1 MCAGHARAAGTL
13 TDMLELRTLRDDPER
28 VRAAIRAKQL
38 HPAEAALDELLGVDE
53 ERRALRSDLETRQAE
68 RNARSREIGDRKRQG
83 RPADDLM
90 VDVSALTADV
100 KRLEERDRELAA
112 RVDAL
117 LLEIPNLPHAS
128 VPYGESER
136 DNVVA
141 AEGGERRQGAGLRP
155 HWELAEAHGWID
167 FGAGT
172 MVTGAGF
179 PVFRGAGARLVRAL
193 AAYFLDRLGEEGYTE
208 IAPPLMVNAASATAT
223 GQLPDKEGQM
233 YQVADGYYL
242 IPTSEVP
249 VTNLHRGQILDEEAL
264 PLRYC
269 AFTPCFRREAGS
281 YGKDVRGLNR
291 LHQFDK
297 VEMVVFARP
306 EESYAALEAMTA
318 TAERMLVDLGLAYRR
333 LLMCTGD
340 MGFTQAKKYDL
351 EVWSP
356 GQDRWLE
363 VSSVSNMEA
372 FQAARL
378 EARCRPGG
386 AQGQGKTRL
395 VHTLNGS
402 ALAFP
407 RTLAALLETHQ
418 TADGE
423 VALPAVLRRYL
434 GQERLA

>member
-1 MCAGHARAAGTL
+1 
-13 TDMLELRTLRDDPER
+13 MLDLRTLRERPDD

-38 HPAEAALDELLGVDE
+38 FDAEPRLDALLEADAA
-53 ERRALRSDLETRQAE
+53 RRALRLELEALQAD
-68 RNARSREIGDRKRQG
+68 RNVRSREIGECRRRGEDASG
-83 RPADDLM
+83 LLAAVAGL
-90 VDVSALTADV
+90 AAEV
-100 KRLEERDRELAA
+100 KRLEERDRGLAQ

-128 VPYGESER
+128 VPYGEGPEQ
-136 DNVVA
+136 NVVV
-141 AEGGERRQGAGLRP
+141 AEHGERRLDGGLRP
-155 HWELAEAHGWID
+155 HWELLEARGWVD
-167 FGAGT
+167 FAAGT

-179 PVFRGAGARLVRAL
+179 PVFRGDGARLVRAL
-193 AAYFLDRLGEEGYTE
+193 AGFFLDRLADAGYLE
-208 IAPPLMVNAASATAT
+208 VAPPLLVNAASATAT

-233 YQVADGYYL
+233 YEVSDGFYL

-249 VTNLHRGQILDEEAL
+249 VTNLHRGQILDEDAL

-291 LHQFDK
+291 VHQFDK
-297 VEMVVFARP
+297 VEMVVLARP
-306 EESYAALEAMTA
+306 EDSYDLLETMTA
-318 TAERMLVDLGLAYRR
+318 TAEAMLAGLGLSYRR

-356 GQDRWLE
+356 GQARWLE
-363 VSSVSNMEA
+363 VSSVSNMA
-372 FQAARL
+372 SFQAARL
-378 EARCRPGG
+378 ETRCRPGG
-386 AQGQGKTRL
+386 AQGQGKTRW

-407 RTLAALLETHQ
+407 RTIAALLETHQ
-418 TADGE
+418 TPEGD
-423 VALPAVLRRYL
+423 VVLPEPLRPYL
-434 GQERLA
+434 GRDRLR

>member
-1 MCAGHARAAGTL
+1 
-13 TDMLELRTLRDDPER
+13 MLELRTLRDDPER
-28 VRAAIRAKQL
+28 VRLAIRAKRL
-38 HPAEAALDELLGVDE
+38 PEAEPKLDELLAADE
-53 ERRALRSDLETRQAE
+53 TRRALRLELEALQAD
-68 RNARSREIGDRKRQG
+68 RNARSREIGERKRRG
-83 RPADDLM
+83 DAVDDLM
-90 VDVSALTADV
+90 AAMSALAAEV
-100 KRLEERDRELAA
+100 KGLEERDRALAG
-112 RVDAL
+112 RIDEL
-117 LLEIPNLPHAS
+117 LLEIPNLPHES
-128 VPYGESER
+128 VPIGASER
-136 DNVVA
+136 DNVVVY
-141 AEGGERRQGAGLRP
+141 ERGVARDPTGLKP
-155 HWELAEAHGWID
+155 HWVLAEARGWVD
-167 FGAGT
+167 FEAGT
-172 MVTGAGF
+172 SVTGAGF
-179 PVFRGAGARLVRAL
+179 PVFRGGGAKLVRAL
-193 AAYFLDRLGEEGYTE
+193 ASFFLDRLGDEGFVE
-208 IAPPLMVNAASATAT
+208 IVPPLLVNAASAQAT

-249 VTNLHRGQILDEEAL
+249 VTNLHRGQILDEGTL

-297 VEMVVFARP
+297 VEMVAFAQP
-306 EESYAALEAMTA
+306 EESYELLEAMTDI
-318 TAERMLVDLGLAYRR
+318 AERMLVDLGLAYRR

-356 GQDRWLE
+356 GQARWLE

-378 EARCRPGG
+378 EARARPGG

-407 RTLAALLETHQ
+407 RTIAALLETHQ
-418 TADGE
+418 TPEGD
-423 VALPAVLRRYL
+423 VALPPVLHPYM
-434 GQERLA
+434 GARLV

>member
-1 MCAGHARAAGTL
+1 
-13 TDMLELRTLRDDPER
+13 MLELRTLRDDPER
-28 VRAAIRAKQL
+28 VRGAIRAKQL
-38 HPAEAALDELLGVDE
+38 HEAEAKLDELLAADE
-53 ERRALRSDLETRQAE
+53 ARRTLRLDLEARQAD
-68 RNARSREIGDRKRQG
+68 RNARSREIGERKRRG
-83 RPADDLM
+83 EAVDDLM
-90 VDVSALTADV
+90 GAVGALTAEV
-100 KRLEERDRELAA
+100 KYLEERDRALAA
-112 RVDAL
+112 SIDEL

-128 VPYGESER
+128 VPYGTSER
-136 DNVVA
+136 DNVVVSERGA
-141 AEGGERRQGAGLRP
+141 ARDPSGLRP
-155 HWELAEAHGWID
+155 HWELAEARGWVD
-167 FGAGT
+167 FTAGT
-172 MVTGAGF
+172 SVTGAGF
-179 PVFRGAGARLVRAL
+179 PVFRGGGARLVRAL
-193 AAYFLDRLGEEGYTE
+193 ASFFLDRLGEEGFVE
-208 IAPPLMVNAASATAT
+208 IAPPLLVNAASATAT

-249 VTNLHRGQILDEEAL
+249 VTNLHRGEILDEAAL

-269 AFTPCFRREAGS
+269 AYTPCFRREAGS

-306 EESYAALEAMTA
+306 EESYDLLEAMTEI
-318 TAERMLVDLGLAYRR
+318 AERMLDDLGLAYRR

-356 GQDRWLE
+356 GQARWLE

-378 EARCRPGG
+378 EARARPGG

-395 VHTLNGS
+395 IHTLNGS

-407 RTLAALLETHQ
+407 RTIAALLETHQ
-418 TADGE
+418 TPEGD
-423 VALPAVLRRYL
+423 VALPPVLWRYL
-434 GQERLA
+434 GERLV

>member
-1 MCAGHARAAGTL
+1 
-13 TDMLELRTLRDDPER
+13 MLELRTLRDDPDR
-28 VRAAIRAKQL
+28 VRGAIRAKQL
-38 HPAEAALDELLGVDE
+38 HEAEAKLDELLAADE
-53 ERRALRSDLETRQAE
+53 ARRTLRLDLEARQAD
-68 RNARSREIGDRKRQG
+68 RNARSREIGERKRRG
-83 RPADDLM
+83 EAVDDLM
-90 VDVSALTADV
+90 GAVGALTAEV
-100 KRLEERDRELAA
+100 KRLEERDRSLAA
-112 RVDAL
+112 SIDEL
-117 LLEIPNLPHAS
+117 LLEIPNLPHES
-128 VPYGESER
+128 VPYGTSER
-136 DNVVA
+136 DNVVV
-141 AEGGERRQGAGLRP
+141 AERGVARDPRGLRP
-155 HWELAEAHGWID
+155 HWELAEARGWVD
-167 FGAGT
+167 FTAGT
-172 MVTGAGF
+172 SVTGAGF
-179 PVFRGAGARLVRAL
+179 PVFRGGGARLVRAL
-193 AAYFLDRLGEEGYTE
+193 ASFFLDRLGDEGFVE
-208 IAPPLMVNAASATAT
+208 IAPPLLVNAASATAT

-249 VTNLHRGQILDEEAL
+249 VTNLHRGEILDEAAL

-306 EESYAALEAMTA
+306 EESYALLEAMTEI
-318 TAERMLVDLGLAYRR
+318 AERMLDDLGLAHRR

-356 GQDRWLE
+356 GQSRWLE

-378 EARCRPGG
+378 EARARAGG

-407 RTLAALLETHQ
+407 RTIAALLETHQ
-418 TADGE
+418 TPDGD
-423 VALPAVLRRYL
+423 VALPPVLARYL
-434 GQERLA
+434 GELLV

>member
-1 MCAGHARAAGTL
+1 
-13 TDMLELRTLRDDPER
+13 
-28 VRAAIRAKQL
+28 
-38 HPAEAALDELLGVDE
+38 
-53 ERRALRSDLETRQAE
+53 
-68 RNARSREIGDRKRQG
+68 
-83 RPADDLM
+83 
-90 VDVSALTADV
+90 
-100 KRLEERDRELAA
+100 
-112 RVDAL
+112 
-117 LLEIPNLPHAS
+117 
-128 VPYGESER
+128 
-136 DNVVA
+136 
-141 AEGGERRQGAGLRP
+141 
-155 HWELAEAHGWID
+155 
-167 FGAGT
+167 
-172 MVTGAGF
+172 
-179 PVFRGAGARLVRAL
+179 
-193 AAYFLDRLGEEGYTE
+193 
-208 IAPPLMVNAASATAT
+208 
-223 GQLPDKEGQM
+223 M
-233 YQVADGYYL
+233 YQVADGYFL

-249 VTNLHRGQILDEEAL
+249 VTNLHRGQILDEDAL

-306 EESYAALEAMTA
+306 EDSYDALEAMTA
-318 TAERMLVDLGLAYRR
+318 IAERMLVDLGLAYRR

-386 AQGQGKTRL
+386 APGQGKTRL

-407 RTLAALLETHQ
+407 RTLAALIETHQ

-423 VALPAVLRRYL
+423 VALPAVLQRYL
-434 GQERLA
+434 GRPQLG